1 MKRESIASKGIWTA
15 KKRYMLNVLMGEDNV
30 LLNEPEMKIMGIET
44 TRSST
49 PQIVRDGLKK
59 AIHIIMN
66 SDEDA
71 LICFK
76 DEFKNEF
83 ANSPVETIAFPRGC
97 NGVSEYSD
105 SSSIYKKSTPIAVK
119 GALLF
124 NHHLKKHKL
133 TKKYSTIKD
142 GEKVKFVYLKTPN
155 PIGEHVISFTN
166 TLPKELELHNY
177 IDYTKQ
183 FEKSFIEPLSTI
195 GKVIGWDLERRTTLE
210 SLFI

>member
-1 MKRESIASKGIWTA
+1 M
-15 KKRYMLNVLMGEDNV
+15 
-30 LLNEPEMKIMGIET
+30 
-44 TRSST
+44 
-49 PQIVRDGLKK
+49 Q
-59 AIHIIMN
+59 
-66 SDEDA
+66 
-71 LICFK
+71 
-76 DEFKNEF
+76 
-83 ANSPVETIAFPRGC
+83 
-97 NGVSEYSD
+97 GVSRVGAD
-105 SSSIYKKSTPIAVK
+105 AAGGTIVGNLAPTVFVNGKPIAVK

-133 TKKYSTIKD
+133 TKKYSVIKD

-166 TLPKELELHNY
+166 TLPKELELHKY

-195 GKVIGWDLERRTTLE
+195 VKVIGWDLERRTTLE